1 VLEIISGSI
10 IKDTPTLGSL
20 VICTVCSLGLGC
32 VIAGVYVFRNQYS
45 KSLALTLVFIPATVQ
60 IIIMITSGNIA
71 AGVGTAGAFNLMR
84 FRSIPGKA
92 KDIGCLFFAMAIGL
106 VMGMG
111 YLFYAF
117 VFVLLIGGFSMLLT
131 LLRLGHV
138 DTEKRVL
145 RITIPENLDYDG
157 LFDDIFAKYTLGVEL
172 DKVRTSNMGSL
183 YELTYSVQLKSP
195 SVPKEFMD
203 ELRCRNGNLG
213 ILISREQ
220 RDGEEL

>member
-1 VLEIISGSI
+1 VLEIISASI
-10 IKDTPTLGSL
+10 IKDTWTIGSL
-20 VICTVCSLGLGC
+20 VICTVCSLALGC
-32 VIAGVYVFRNQYS
+32 VIAGVYIFRNQYS

-92 KDIGCLFFAMAIGL
+92 RDIGCLFFAMAIGL

-131 LLRLGHV
+131 LMRFSHV
-138 DTEKRVL
+138 ETETRVL

-157 LFDDIFAKYTLGVEL
+157 LFDDVFAKYTQSTEL

-183 YELTYSVQLKSP
+183 YELTYSIRLKSS
-195 SVPKEFMD
+195 SVPKGFID
-203 ELRCRNGNLG
+203 ELRCRNGNLN

-220 RDGEEL
+220 RDAEEL